1 MMDQLFVSSH
11 GALRET
17 WRAAFPGAVG
27 VRPADALAGDGLIWV
42 LVPPGQ
48 PAARLVGPI
57 RRRAGERPLII
68 LADEPTEDDALAAL
82 GAGAAGYC
90 NSHAAPEVLK
100 QVATVVE
107 NGGLWV
113 GQRLMQRLLAGT
125 AKLAPPAEGTS
136 PGWAENLT
144 ERERE
149 VARAVAQ
156 GASNKEIARQ
166 LDITERTIK
175 AHVGAILEKL
185 GARDRLQLSLIVN
198 GIETGLPARR

>member
-1 MMDQLFVSSH
+1 MGEQLFITSD
-11 GALRET
+11 GGLRDL
-17 WRAAFPGAVG
+17 WRATFPSARA
-27 VRPADALAGDGLIWV
+27 VRPADKLDERGAGLVWL

-48 PAARLVGPI
+48 ASARLVTPI
-57 RRRAGERPLII
+57 RRRIGSRPLII
-68 LADEPTEDDALAAL
+68 LADEPGEEDALAAL
-82 GAGAAGYC
+82 GAGASGYC
-90 NSHAAPEVLK
+90 NAHAAPEVLL

-113 GQRLMQRLLAGT
+113 GQRLLQRLLAGT
-125 AKLAPPAEGTS
+125 ARLAPPPAVEGGLWS
-136 PGWAENLT
+136 EKLT

-149 VARAVAQ
+149 VAIAVAH

-185 GARDRLQLSLIVN
+185 GVRDRLQLSLIVN
-198 GIETGLPARR
+198 GIEVGR